1 MVNLL
6 VWKRGKALR
15 ILVIEDERRL
25 THYIKK
31 GLEENDFSV
40 DCAYDGEEGLFMARN
55 NEYDLIVLDLILP
68 KKLGMDMLKE
78 MRANG
83 NTVPVLI
90 LSVKD
95 STQTK
100 AEGLNIGADDYLTK
114 PFSFIELLARIRA
127 ILRRGRPEQQSTL
140 KVQDL
145 VMDLVAHRVT
155 KRSEVIELTKKE
167 FALLEFF
174 MRHPGQVLT
183 RTMIIEHVWDYNF
196 DCMTNIVDVFVNR
209 IRNKI
214 DKGYDEKLIHTI
226 RGVGYVMR
234 ERKNV

>member
-1 MVNLL
+1 M
-6 VWKRGKALR
+6 R

>member
-1 MVNLL
+1 
-6 VWKRGKALR
+6 LR

-25 THYIKK
+25 AHYIKK
-31 GLEENDFSV
+31 GLEENHFSV
-40 DCAYDGEEGLFMARN
+40 DCAYDGEEGLFMAETN
-55 NEYDLIVLDLILP
+55 DYDLIVLDLILP

-83 NTVPVLI
+83 STVPVLI

-140 KVQDL
+140 MVRDL
-145 VMDLVAHRVT
+145 MMDLVVHRVT
-155 KRSEVIELTKKE
+155 RRGDIIELTSKE

-174 MRHPGQVLT
+174 MRYPGQVLT
-183 RTMIIEHVWDYNF
+183 RTMLIEHVWDYNF

-234 ERKNV
+234 EMENV